1 MSANKVVTG
10 FGEVAT
16 ARNSISNG
24 DFGGYMDPRPVQ
36 GISSTVILTGAKLD
50 YADEAFLIPHEAIR
64 CEMLTF
70 TRLLPYLNF
79 DVHPW
84 KAHYVKEWLVKFFI
98 PAVHEHH
105 DLEEHLVFPEYTKL
119 GVIVPDYMVRICP
132 VTHDLSCLYLF
143 INPIQ
148 PNTRP

>member
-1 MSANKVVTG
+1 MSTKVISG
-10 FGEVAT
+10 PLLGEVAT
-16 ARNSISNG
+16 ARNSISNT
-24 DFGGYMDPRPVQ
+24 DVGGSSYCDPRPVK
-36 GISSTVILTGAKLD
+36 GISSTAILPGAKID

-84 KAHYVKEWLVKFFI
+84 KAHFVKEWLVKFFI

-119 GVIVPDYMVRICP
+119 GVVVPDYMVRI
-132 VTHDLSCLYLF
+132 THDMSVS
-143 INPIQ
+143 
-148 PNTRP
+148 